1 MLINSYEGSWWY
13 TDREFI
19 AELWISEPKKFLNQA
34 RKCLYKFDVR
44 SRSLLQALQGN
55 TDQTAS
61 VLTSA
66 TLQYDSETS
75 KSSQTTPKSQNT
87 LSIFIK
93 AAKALMESCTPKQ
106 RWAQPC
112 VGSYQ
117 LTGVLWKSRS
127 WRQCWSEAHDWIIS
141 LTKIKPWQLVQ
152 KEGTFGNTQ
161 RQALFSETP
170 R

>member
-1 MLINSYEGSWWY
+1 MLINSY
-13 TDREFI
+13 
-19 AELWISEPKKFLNQA
+19 LL
-34 RKCLYKFDVR
+34 
-44 SRSLLQALQGN
+44 RSLGTETWNLLLRSESQNWRNFWIKPENAFTNLMCFLEVFYKHYRR
-55 TDQTAS
+55 TQTKLAS

-66 TLQYDSETS
+66 ALQYETS
-75 KSSQTTPKSQNT
+75 KSFQTTPKCQNT
-87 LSIFIK
+87 VSIFIK

-117 LTGVLWKSRS
+117 LTGVLWKSLS
-127 WRQCWSEAHDWIIS
+127 WRQYWSEAHDWIIS

-152 KEGTFGNTQ
+152 EEGAFGNTQ
-161 RQALFSETP
+161 RQALFSQTP